1 MLVLHDWPKPVKQ
14 FVLTGATILVIAAYM
29 LFCAG
34 GMLMIAALFMQYSP

>member
-1 MLVLHDWPKPVKQ
+1 MLVLHDLPKPVKQ

-34 GMLMIAALFMQYSP
+34 STLMIAALFTQFSP